1 MGLSYVYLL
10 VDPQTST
17 PFYAGKGSGKR
28 AWTHESR
35 VRCGRATGNPFKD
48 AVISKILADDR
59 VPSVVLFADGLT
71 DSQALELERRVVE
84 HYGVRAAG
92 GSLTNLT
99 PGGIDSSNTGRTRF
113 AKGCTPWNKGKVGFK
128 HSEAT
133 RAKMSKSRMGHT
145 QNLGRKQSKEEIEK
159 RAASMIGRTLSE
171 ETKAKIRATNK
182 ATWERKKVRN
192 DR

>member
-1 MGLSYVYLL
+1 MGSSYVYLL
-10 VDPQTST
+10 VDPKTST

-48 AVISKILADDR
+48 AVISKILAEDR
-59 VPSVVLFADGLT
+59 VPSVVVFADGLT

-84 HYGVRAAG
+84 HYGMRATG

-113 AKGCTPWNKGKVGFK
+113 TKGFTPWNKGRVGFK

-133 RAKMSKSRMGHT
+133 KAKMSKSRMGHT
-145 QNLGRKQSKEEIEK
+145 HNLGRKQPREEIAK
-159 RAASMIGRTLSE
+159 RAASMIGRQVSE
-171 ETKAKIRATNK
+171 ETRAKIHETKK
-182 ATWERKKVRN
+182 ATWERKKAQN